1 MDEETGDNVG
11 RAIAQRAR
19 PTETGTERETLTQLL
34 DFLRTTVVTKAT
46 GVSDDQAAAHP
57 IPASELT
64 VAGLVK
70 HLTGTE
76 RFWFSIDFADLDVP
90 WPWSD
95 DDPHGNFKL
104 AKADTLA
111 GLVADYEAE
120 CERSRRAI
128 AGHELDAVARSEG
141 MTFTLRYAVAHMI
154 EETARHCGHLDL
166 LRESIDGVRGQ

>member
-1 MDEETGDNVG
+1 MDEETGDNVD
-11 RAIAQRAR
+11 RAVAQRAR
-19 PTETGTERETLTQLL
+19 PIQTGTELETLTQLL
-34 DFLRTTVVTKAT
+34 NYLRATVVTKAT
-46 GVSDDQAAAHP
+46 GLSDDQAAAHP
-57 IPASELT
+57 IPVSELT

-76 RFWFSIDFADLDVP
+76 RFWFSIDFADLEVS
-90 WPWSD
+90 WPWTD
-95 DDPHGNFKL
+95 GDPHGNFKL

-128 AGHELDAVARSEG
+128 VGHELDAGARSEG
-141 MTFTLRYAVAHMI
+141 MNFTLRYALAHMI
-154 EETARHCGHLDL
+154 EAARHCGHLDL